1 MYLSIIFSDFIFSL
15 PSFIWEQGNFYILY
29 AKYNYLPILGN
40 LLIILDKV
48 VIHVNRFDKDLFLYQ
63 MLPSLR

>member
-1 MYLSIIFSDFIFSL
+1 MYLSIIFLDFIFSL

-29 AKYNYLPILGN
+29 ANNNYLPILGN

-48 VIHVNRFDKDLFLYQ
+48 VIHDNRFDKDLF
-63 MLPSLR
+63 

>member
-15 PSFIWEQGNFYILY
+15 PSFIWEQGHFYILY